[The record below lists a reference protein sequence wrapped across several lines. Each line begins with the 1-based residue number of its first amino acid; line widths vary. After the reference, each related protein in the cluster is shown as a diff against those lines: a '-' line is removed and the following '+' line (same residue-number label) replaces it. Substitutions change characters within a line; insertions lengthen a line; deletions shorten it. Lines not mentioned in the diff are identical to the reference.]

1 MTREII
7 NFKDLNVWQRSM
19 KLAKLVYEHTKNF
32 SSDERFGLVSQM
44 RRAAVSIPSN
54 IAEGFNR
61 HSTKE
66 YKQFLSVALGS
77 VGELETQYLLA
88 ESLEYMDVSRLPELA
103 EELDAVS
110 RMLRALIAKLDV
122 RIAS

>member
-1 MTREII
+1 
-7 NFKDLNVWQRSM
+7 M

>member
-1 MTREII
+1 
-7 NFKDLNVWQRSM
+7 M

-32 SSDERFGLVSQM
+32 PSDERFGLVPQM
-44 RRAAVSIPSN
+44 RRAAVSVPSN

-77 VGELETQYLLA
+77 VGELATQY
-88 ESLEYMDVSRLPELA
+88 
-103 EELDAVS
+103 
-110 RMLRALIAKLDV
+110 
-122 RIAS
+122 

>member
-1 MTREII
+1 
-7 NFKDLNVWQRSM
+7 M

-32 SSDERFGLVSQM
+32 PSDERFGLVPQM

>member
-1 MTREII
+1 VTREIT
-7 NFKDLNVWQRSM
+7 NFKDLNVWQRAM
-19 KLAKLVYEHTKNF
+19 ALTKLTYHHTKHF
-32 SSDERFGLVSQM
+32 PSDERYGLVSQM
-44 RRAAVSIPSN
+44 QRAAVSIPSN

-77 VGELETQYLLA
+77 AGELETQYLLA
-88 ESLEYMDVSRLPELA
+88 ESLGYLDVSKLPEIV

>member
-1 MTREII
+1 ME
-7 NFKDLNVWQRSM
+7 
-19 KLAKLVYEHTKNF
+19 LAGLIYQLTKQF
-32 SSDERFGLVSQM
+32 PADERFGLTSQM
-44 RRAAVSIPSN
+44 QRAAVSIPSN

-66 YKQFLSVALGS
+66 YKHFLSVALGS
-77 VGELETQYLLA
+77 AGELETQYLLA
-88 ESLEYMDVSRLPELA
+88 HTLGYVAQNSLPEIS

-110 RMLRALIAKLDV
+110 RMLRSLIAKLEV